1 MNLSYETPTK
11 SQDFGVVGRKE
22 AWREMTMAAKE
33 GLKASFLPHVS
44 VKHGFPSEKPKF
56 PNGMTR
62 ILGLELVV

>member
-1 MNLSYETPTK
+1 
-11 SQDFGVVGRKE
+11 
-22 AWREMTMAAKE
+22 MAAKG